1 MPISNASFVKPGCAG
16 EPPHP
21 LDKGEPLA
29 RARDGTMARHLAIGP
44 VRPANPVFLAPM
56 SGVTDA
62 PFRHQAACL
71 GAGLVVSEMI
81 AGADLAHG
89 RRMSRLRGEATG
101 IGPHVVQLVGCETR
115 WMEEGARIAEASG
128 ATIIDINLGC
138 PSRHV
143 TGGDA
148 GSALMR
154 DPDHALRLIEATARA
169 VAVPVTVKMRLGWD
183 ERSINAPEIARGA
196 EAAGIRMITV
206 HARTRHQFY
215 KGAADWRAV
224 RAVKES
230 VTIPVV
236 VNGDIISFETALEA
250 LAASGADAVMI
261 GRGAQGKPWLPGAI
275 ARDLAAGKAGP
286 EPSAA
291 TQLAH
296 LHALYD
302 AMLVHYGDA
311 VGPRHARKHLGWTLT
326 AIARALGAPAATVKT
341 WRHRIL
347 TARLPGEVRRL
358 LDAAFDEFSGKAAA

>member
-1 MPISNASFVKPGCAG
+1 MTGQ
-16 EPPHP
+16 
-21 LDKGEPLA
+21 L
-29 RARDGTMARHLAIGP
+29 TIGP

-62 PFRHQAACL
+62 PFRHQAARL

-81 AGADLAHG
+81 ASADLAHG
-89 RRMSRLRGEATG
+89 RRMSRRRGEATG
-101 IGPHVVQLVGCETR
+101 IGAHVVQLVGCETR
-115 WMEEGARIAEASG
+115 WMEEGARIAEADG
-128 ATIIDINLGC
+128 AAVIDINLGC

-196 EAAGIRMITV
+196 ERAGVRMVTV

-224 RAVKES
+224 RAVKDA

-236 VNGDIISFETALEA
+236 VNGDIVSFATAREA
-250 LAASGADAVMI
+250 LAQSGADAVMI
-261 GRGAQGKPWLPGAI
+261 GRGARGKPWLPGAI
-275 ARDLAAGKAGP
+275 ARDLAAGRAGP

-291 TQLAH
+291 TQLAD
-296 LHALYD
+296 LHALHE
-302 AMLVHYGDA
+302 AILLHYGDA
-311 VGPRHARKHLGWTLT
+311 VGSRHARKHLGWTLA
-326 AIARALGAPAATVKT
+326 AIARALGASEASEKA

-347 TARLPGEVRRL
+347 TAREAGDVRRL
-358 LDAAFDEFSGKAAA
+358 LDAAFDDLSGKAAA